1 MFRIPGNHAPGVF
14 SSHARETTFCHS
26 FHWPAELT
34 IVNYSTVFICEFYM
48 WICYLHICVL
58 YLQRAELLPTSCYL
72 HLNSLYS
79 ATSDYEWPRL
89 WMFYKTRNICSLN
102 EQCLARWARGIATT
116 QAPQSGS
123 QTVPLPD
130 GGVKEVRHTPG
141 PFQPSIMAWKGQAGS
156 CFCSPLPYRRSS
168 IVS

>member
-1 MFRIPGNHAPGVF
+1 
-14 SSHARETTFCHS
+14 
-26 FHWPAELT
+26 
-34 IVNYSTVFICEFYM
+34 M

-141 PFQPSIMAWKGQAGS
+141 PFQPSIMAWKGQAGG

-168 IVS
+168 IVSYVLVGWRRRYTPPLAPSNPWSWLSARVFRKFTIMNNERLAIVF